1 VAIRSLPALVYAQ
14 GVYMRVGNRVCQ
26 V

>member
-1 VAIRSLPALVYAQ
+1 MRSLPALVYAQ